1 MITLKGIKKTFGLF
15 EALKG
20 INLTFA
26 TGDFVTIVGQNG
38 AGKSTLLKIMAGLMS
53 PSLGEIII
61 NGNTFKNGSGMHR
74 EEMGVVTHQACLY
87 PSLSAY
93 ANLLFY
99 GRLFKVKDLHSRIEE
114 MLKRVGL
121 WDRKDDP
128 VTTYSCG
135 MKQRL
140 AISRA
145 VLHHPSLLLLDE
157 PFSGLDPRA
166 VEDFKELLNEFK
178 EEGKTIIMITHQ
190 LDVGYELADRLTVMH
205 KGRVTLDEK
214 KAKLPWDKFHD
225 LCHSAGDL

>member
-20 INLTFA
+20 INLAFA

-93 ANLLFY
+93 ANLLFFGKLFNVEGLH
-99 GRLFKVKDLHSRIEE
+99 GRVEE

-121 WDRKDDP
+121 WERKDDP

-166 VEDFKELLNEFK
+166 VDDLKALLNEFK
-178 EEGKTIIMITHQ
+178 KEGKTIIMITHQ
-190 LDVGYELADRLTVMH
+190 LDVGYELADRLTVIH
-205 KGRVTLDEK
+205 KGRVILDEEK
-214 KAKLPWDKFHD
+214 SKLPWDKFHE
-225 LCHSAGDL
+225 LCHSAGDI

>member
-1 MITLKGIKKTFGLF
+1 MIILKGIKKTFGLL

-20 INLTFA
+20 INLEFV

-38 AGKSTLLKIMAGLMS
+38 AGKSTLLKIMAGLMA

-93 ANLLFY
+93 ANLLFF
-99 GRLFKVKDLHSRIEE
+99 GKLFMVKELHSRIEE
-114 MLKRVGL
+114 VLKRVGL
-121 WDRKDDP
+121 WERKDDP

-166 VEDFKELLNEFK
+166 VEDLKELLNEFK

-190 LDVGYELADRLTVMH
+190 LDVGYELADRLTVIH
-205 KGRVTLDEK
+205 KGRVIHDEEK
-214 KAKLPWDKFHD
+214 SKLSWDKFHE
-225 LCHSAGDL
+225 LCHSAGDI

>member
-1 MITLKGIKKTFGLF
+1 MIALKGIKKTFGLF

-20 INLTFA
+20 INLEFS
-26 TGDFVTIVGQNG
+26 TGKFVTIVGRNG
-38 AGKSTLLKIMAGLMS
+38 AGKSTLLKIMAGLMA

-74 EEMGVVTHQACLY
+74 ENMGVVTHQACIY

-99 GRLFKVKDLHSRIEE
+99 GKLFKVKELKSRVKEVLERVDLWE
-114 MLKRVGL
+114 
-121 WDRKDDP
+121 RKDDP

-145 VLHHPSLLLLDE
+145 ILHQPSLLLLDE

-166 VEDFKELLNEFK
+166 VEDLKKLFYEFK
-178 EEGKTIIMITHQ
+178 NEGKTIIMITHQ
-190 LDVGYELADRLTVMH
+190 LDAGYELADRLTVLH
-205 KGRVTLDEK
+205 KGKVTLDEDK
-214 KAKLPWDKFHD
+214 SKLSWEKFREF
-225 LCHSAGDL
+225 CHTAGDI

>member
-1 MITLKGIKKTFGLF
+1 LIALKGIKKTFGLF

-20 INLTFA
+20 ITVEFA

-38 AGKSTLLKIMAGLMS
+38 AGKSTLLKIMAGLMA
-53 PSLGEIII
+53 PSLGEIVI

-93 ANLLFY
+93 SNLLFY
-99 GRLFKVKDLHSRIEE
+99 GKLFMVKELHSRIEE

-121 WDRKDDP
+121 WERKDDP

-205 KGRVTLDEK
+205 KGRVILDEEK
-214 KAKLPWDKFHD
+214 SKLSWDKFHE

>member
-1 MITLKGIKKTFGLF
+1 MKGIKKTFGLF

-20 INLTFA
+20 ITVEFA

-38 AGKSTLLKIMAGLMS
+38 AGKSTLLKIMAGLMA
-53 PSLGEIII
+53 PSLGEIVI

-93 ANLLFY
+93 SNLLFY
-99 GRLFKVKDLHSRIEE
+99 GKLFMVKELHSRIEE

-121 WDRKDDP
+121 WERKDDP

-205 KGRVTLDEK
+205 KGRVILDEEK
-214 KAKLPWDKFHD
+214 SKLSWDKFHE